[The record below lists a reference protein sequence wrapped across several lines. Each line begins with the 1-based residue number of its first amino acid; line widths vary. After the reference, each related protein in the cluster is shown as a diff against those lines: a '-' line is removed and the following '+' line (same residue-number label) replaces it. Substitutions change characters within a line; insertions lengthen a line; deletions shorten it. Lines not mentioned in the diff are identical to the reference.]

1 MYQVACYMARHIS
14 KCNILIIR
22 LNDDIKY
29 VENNKTC
36 ITSNT
41 FYLTVKGFITIIKIA
56 PTSLM

>member
-14 KCNILIIR
+14 NCNILIIR
-22 LNDDIKY
+22 FNDDIKY

-41 FYLTVKGFITIIKIA
+41 FYLSEGFNYDH
-56 PTSLM
+56 